1 MNIYIMIFNNTHE
14 AMAGEKLMQQKD
26 IKCMVMPTPTYLT
39 NSCGISLRFDASVI
53 NEINSIV
60 ENNEI
65 KFKNIYLRDTQ
76 GFKLYK

>member
-14 AMAGEKLMQQKD
+14 AMAGEKLMEQKG

-39 NSCGISLRFDASVI
+39 NSCGISLRFDESVI
-53 NEINSIV
+53 NDINIIV

-65 KFKNIYLRDTQ
+65 KFKNIYLRNSE
-76 GFKLYK
+76 GFKVYK